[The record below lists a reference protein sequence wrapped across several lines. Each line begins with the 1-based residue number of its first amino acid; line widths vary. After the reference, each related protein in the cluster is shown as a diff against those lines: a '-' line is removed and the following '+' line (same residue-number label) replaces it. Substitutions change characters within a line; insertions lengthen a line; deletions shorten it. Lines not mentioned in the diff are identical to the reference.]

1 MQTIEN
7 ILSKYRPKLL
17 APFTLLLLILVL
29 IDFYF
34 IFNIT
39 PLPNDE
45 CIWTRKTVAKDSV
58 GFFFEDVKFKG
69 VTWNAGIRD
78 GDQLIAI
85 NDRIITH
92 LYEASLELNRMASG
106 DSAKYT
112 IMRGEQ
118 RIETKVEVKKLIQFG
133 GLAFEIL
140 ALIWLL
146 VGFVV
151 IKAKPQGETQVTFF
165 RIGVLLVLFS
175 SFNMLLIQNIKNPIY
190 DYPALVLIVDQF
202 WTIGAFFLPFFILK
216 FFWIFPKRFAF
227 YRRKWIEKL
236 FFYLPLTAYILITVF
251 KVIFV
256 YSGDINPFKFYGM
269 LTFSAFL
276 LFAISSIVGL
286 ISLFINYLRMENKK
300 DRIPIFVILV
310 SYTIAILAVTYTLI
324 LTSSMNASIMYN
336 RPEYFTPIILIAMLP
351 LAFGY
356 SIFKYSLM
364 DVSDLV
370 KTTVLY
376 GAAMTTVVGT
386 YFLVIYLLG
395 QTLSN
400 AIGTQYQVIIA
411 GIIFVLFALVFQSTK
426 DRFQNLIT
434 KKFYP
439 EQFAYQK
446 VLLKFSNDI
455 ISILGLEKIL
465 RSTTNTFV
473 DSLKLAI
480 FGILLKNPK
489 TSVYE
494 LKDEVGFKDK
504 NFNLILNEGKI
515 FSLLELKQKSKKY
528 QVIEDSEFSEVFQDE
543 ERKLI
548 EEGIYTIIPLI
559 IKSKIIGLLLFGLKY
574 SGSRFAGKDIELL
587 LAAANQTAVAIENA
601 RLYELEREK
610 MILDHDLA
618 KAREIQKSLLPVI
631 IPQVIGLEISGTMI
645 PAMQV
650 GGDYFDIIK
659 ISNSK
664 TFVIVGDVSGK
675 GLSASFYMSKLQTM
689 IHLYC
694 NEENTPKDILTKINR
709 NIYSEIEKNWFI
721 TCTVALF
728 DMNEKTMKVCRAG
741 HTPVI
746 KLKNGEITEIIP
758 SGIGIGLERGDIFEE
773 KLQQLK
779 LDLESNEIYV
789 FYSDGITEAMNQSKE
804 FFGEKRF
811 NEILIS
817 AEKKNTSIMQSEII
831 SAVKLFRSNTEQNDD
846 ITFVLVKIK

>member
-1 MQTIEN
+1 MQKIEN

-17 APFTLLLLILVL
+17 APFTLLMLVMILIN
-29 IDFYF
+29 FYF
-34 IFNIT
+34 IFEIT
-39 PLPNDE
+39 PQPNDE
-45 CIWTRKTVAKDSV
+45 CIWYPRTVAKDSV
-58 GFFFEDVKFKG
+58 GYFFGDVKFKG

-85 NDRIITH
+85 NDKVIVH
-92 LYEASLELNRMASG
+92 LYDASLELNKMDSG

-112 IMRGEQ
+112 IMRGDQ
-118 RIETKVEVKKLIQFG
+118 QIETKVEVKKLIQFG
-133 GLAFEIL
+133 GLAFAIL

-175 SFNMLLIQNIKNPIY
+175 SFNLLLTQNIRNPIY
-190 DYPALVLIVDQF
+190 NYPFLTLIADQF
-202 WTIGAFFLPFFILK
+202 WTIGSLFLPFLILK
-216 FFWIFPKRFAF
+216 FFWIFPNRFAF
-227 YRRKWIEKL
+227 YQKKWIEKS
-236 FFYLPLTAYILITVF
+236 FFYLLLTVYVLITIF
-251 KVIFV
+251 KIIFV
-256 YSGDINPFKFYGM
+256 YSGEINPFKFYG
-269 LTFSAFL
+269 LLSFIAFL
-276 LFAISSIVGL
+276 LFALAAIIGL

-300 DRIPIFVILV
+300 DRIPIFVILI
-310 SYTIAILAVTYTLI
+310 SYTISILAVAYTLI
-324 LTSSMNASIMYN
+324 LVRTINPSMMYN
-336 RPEYFTPIILIAMLP
+336 QPEYFTPIILIAILP

-395 QTLSN
+395 QSLSN
-400 AIGTQYQVIIA
+400 VIGTQYQVIIA
-411 GIIFVLFALVFQSTK
+411 GIIFVVFALIFQSTK

-455 ISILGLEKIL
+455 VSILSLEKIL
-465 RSTTNTFV
+465 SSTTNTFV
-473 DSLKLAI
+473 ESLKLAI
-480 FGILLKNPK
+480 FGILLKDTK
-489 TSVYE
+489 TSAYL
-494 LKDEVGFKDK
+494 LKDDVGFKDK
-504 NFNLILNEGKI
+504 NFSLTLNEDKI
-515 FSLLELKQKSKKY
+515 FKLLEAKQKSKKL
-528 QVIEDSEFSEVFQDE
+528 QVIEDSEFAEVFSE
-543 ERKLI
+543 EEKKII
-548 EEGIYTIIPLI
+548 EEGIYTVIPLI

-587 LAAANQTAVAIENA
+587 AAAANQTAVAIENA

-618 KAREIQKSLLPVI
+618 KAREIQKSLLPSI
-631 IPQVIGLEISGTMI
+631 IPQVNGLEISGTMI

-659 ISNSK
+659 ISDSK
-664 TFVIVGDVSGK
+664 AFVIVGDVSGK

-694 NEENTPKDILTKINR
+694 NEQNTPKDILTKINR
-709 NIYSEIEKNWFI
+709 TIYAEIEKNWFI
-721 TCTVALF
+721 TCTVAIL
-728 DMNEKTMKVCRAG
+728 DMDLKTMKVCRAG
-741 HTPVI
+741 HTPLI
-746 KLKNGEITEIIP
+746 RLKDGDTSEIIP
-758 SGIGIGLERGDIFEE
+758 GGIGIGLEQGDIFEE
-773 KLQQLK
+773 KLEELE
-779 LDLESNEIYV
+779 LNLESNELYV
-789 FYSDGITEAMNQSKE
+789 FYSDGITEAMNSKKE

-811 NEILIS
+811 NDVLKSTGEKSTS
-817 AEKKNTSIMQSEII
+817 AIQSEILN
-831 SAVKLFRSNTEQNDD
+831 SLKLFRSNTEQNDD